1 MSDRIFFSTPKD
13 SRAKIAEFMK
23 VQNEKYQSTAAD
35 DDFRRQWRES
45 AKARQETRT
54 AEAEAEKE
62 RLAELAETVQLDD
75 VDRRELDRQTKE
87 RIATLIASG
96 ADYREAVETAEAEA
110 KEAGERRKR
119 EKASNIVMGEA
130 LRRNRQ
136 GATVSMGNGQSPESR
151 EMNAL
156 FRRAAGR
163 R

>member
-1 MSDRIFFSTPKD
+1 MSERIYFSTPKD
-13 SRAKIAEFMK
+13 SRARIAEFMK

-96 ADYREAVETAEAEA
+96 MDYGEAVRQAEQLA
-110 KEAGERRKR
+110 KEAEERRKR
-119 EKASNIVMGEA
+119 EKASNQLMNEQ
-130 LRRNRQ
+130 LRANRR
-136 GATVSMGNGQSPESR
+136 GVTASMSNGQSPESR

>member
-1 MSDRIFFSTPKD
+1 MEKITFSTPKD
-13 SRAKIAEFMK
+13 SRARIAEFMK

-35 DDFRRQWRES
+35 DNFRQQWREN

-110 KEAGERRKR
+110 KEAGEHRKH
-119 EKASNIVMGEA
+119 EKASNQLMNEA
-130 LRRNRQ
+130 FRRNRY
-136 GATVSMGNGQSPESR
+136 GATVQMSNSQSAESR
-151 EMNAL
+151 MMNDL
-156 FRRAAGR
+156 IFRAAGR
-163 R
+163 K